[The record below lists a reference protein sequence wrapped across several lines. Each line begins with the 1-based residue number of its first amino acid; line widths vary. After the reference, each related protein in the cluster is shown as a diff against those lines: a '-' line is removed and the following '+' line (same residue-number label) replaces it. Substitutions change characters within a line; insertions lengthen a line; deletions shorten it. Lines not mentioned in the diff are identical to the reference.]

1 MKLNKHILFQ
11 LPTFTA
17 RPHPPLLESE
27 ARNDS
32 KPSHESY
39 PVRAGNNRAETNG
52 KYNHSLMYVQS

>member
-17 RPHPPLLESE
+17 CSHPPLLESE

-39 PVRAGNNRAETNG
+39 PVRVGNNRAEING
-52 KYNHSLMYVQS
+52 KYSHSLIYVQC

>member
-17 RPHPPLLESE
+17 RPHKM
-27 ARNDS
+27 NDS

-39 PVRAGNNRAETNG
+39 PVRAGNNRAEING
-52 KYNHSLMYVQS
+52 KYSHSLMYVQS

>member
-27 ARNDS
+27 A
-32 KPSHESY
+32 
-39 PVRAGNNRAETNG
+39 GNKVIFKFFLSNKTSVFAANAVYKT
-52 KYNHSLMYVQS
+52 S